1 MNNKF
6 RVSAHIAE
14 CYNTVP
20 SPQKLK
26 KFCTEVSNMYN
37 TKGTVSYTRM
47 GLFVNRISVTRTQ
60 PDNYSDLQR
69 RSVNVVQRTDK
80 GVSSQ

>member
-1 MNNKF
+1 
-6 RVSAHIAE
+6 
-14 CYNTVP
+14 
-20 SPQKLK
+20 
-26 KFCTEVSNMYN
+26 MYN